1 MRPRAV
7 RSSLTSLSLTIA
19 LALASRSGVAQQL
32 TPEQR
37 DWLRGHAQDP
47 SIAGGWARRAAE
59 ARDRREALQRA
70 GRLAGISVAEAARQ
84 GAALAGTL
92 DVLVLAV
99 TYPDFTPPFPVQD
112 LATAL
117 FASDGW
123 GAVTVTEYFAEMSQ
137 GVLHLTGEV
146 TPWITLDSAS
156 SYYLPANDYRWPNR
170 GTHFGEWLSSVFRK
184 ADSLVDFGRFDNDGP
199 DSVPNSGDDD
209 GVVDLLWI
217 MYGTDC
223 RGEWR
228 NGYLWPGGG
237 SLYYASND
245 PAARGGTIRVGPGVF
260 MNAQRNAVCAPV
272 YSGVLAH
279 ETGHAFGLPDLY
291 DYDFSSNGVGN
302 WDLMGYGLYNSET
315 MPAYLGAYSR
325 ERLGWIAVKDL
336 WAGDTTVRVEPTE
349 RAHVAFRFAPAGSRE
364 YFLVE
369 NRQRFG
375 TDAFLPGE
383 GLLVW
388 HVDPGVTTG
397 NNAEGHKLVDIEEAD
412 GFAQL
417 DSKGNFG
424 DAGDP
429 FPGTTVNRRF
439 GLRSNPNSR
448 LYNGEPS
455 LLVLDA
461 ITLGAD
467 ASVSCAT
474 LPSSVAITKDSL
486 RTGRMGSDYADTLTA
501 SYTAGPR
508 SWSYVVGEMPPGLFL
523 DPATGVVSGV
533 PTRTGRFGIAVR
545 LEVDA
550 VEARRDYTVEVTAP
564 TLTLEGVLAE
574 LMGTSHPLTPDE
586 IRYLD
591 LLGNHNGRLDV
602 GDFAAWLD
610 AAGRLHETRMA
621 RRQP

>member
-1 MRPRAV
+1 MPSSRAKGSWSGTWTRASPPGTTPRV
-7 RSSLTSLSLTIA
+7 TSSWTSKKPT
-19 LALASRSGVAQQL
+19 ASRSSTRKGTSA
-32 TPEQR
+32 TPAIR
-37 DWLRGHAQDP
+37 
-47 SIAGGWARRAAE
+47 
-59 ARDRREALQRA
+59 
-70 GRLAGISVAEAARQ
+70 
-84 GAALAGTL
+84 
-92 DVLVLAV
+92 
-99 TYPDFTPPFPVQD
+99 
-112 LATAL
+112 
-117 FASDGW
+117 
-123 GAVTVTEYFAEMSQ
+123 
-137 GVLHLTGEV
+137 
-146 TPWITLDSAS
+146 
-156 SYYLPANDYRWPNR
+156 
-170 GTHFGEWLSSVFRK
+170 
-184 ADSLVDFGRFDNDGP
+184 SL
-199 DSVPNSGDDD
+199 
-209 GVVDLLWI
+209 
-217 MYGTDC
+217 
-223 RGEWR
+223 
-228 NGYLWPGGG
+228 
-237 SLYYASND
+237 
-245 PAARGGTIRVGPGVF
+245 
-260 MNAQRNAVCAPV
+260 
-272 YSGVLAH
+272 
-279 ETGHAFGLPDLY
+279 
-291 DYDFSSNGVGN
+291 
-302 WDLMGYGLYNSET
+302 
-315 MPAYLGAYSR
+315 
-325 ERLGWIAVKDL
+325 
-336 WAGDTTVRVEPTE
+336 
-349 RAHVAFRFAPAGSRE
+349 
-364 YFLVE
+364 
-369 NRQRFG
+369 
-375 TDAFLPGE
+375 
-383 GLLVW
+383 
-388 HVDPGVTTG
+388 
-397 NNAEGHKLVDIEEAD
+397 
-412 GFAQL
+412 
-417 DSKGNFG
+417 
-424 DAGDP
+424 
-429 FPGTTVNRRF
+429 GTTVNRRF